1 MSDSGEYTITVA
13 GTTYNPK
20 AFEPAVL
27 DGHTSFLAG
36 RGGVRGVGGLG
47 GGGGALRLH
56 GGGGGGPGG
65 DSGGG
70 ISLYPI
76 LKEILQNM
84 GLLSGMSEMDIDIV
98 SALDVGIP
106 SRRKSPRGGGGGAQS
121 PASSVSSAGAGGSSD
136 FQIMTEVQDV
146 MRAKR
151 LGAFP
156 GDQALAVA
164 RLCMRQ
170 NVRAACHQGTVVGVC
185 VCVCVCVCVLM
196 DNP

>member
-1 MSDSGEYTITVA
+1 
-13 GTTYNPK
+13 
-20 AFEPAVL
+20 
-27 DGHTSFLAG
+27 
-36 RGGVRGVGGLG
+36 
-47 GGGGALRLH
+47 
-56 GGGGGGPGG
+56 
-65 DSGGG
+65 
-70 ISLYPI
+70 
-76 LKEILQNM
+76 M

-106 SRRKSPRGGGGGAQS
+106 YRRTSSRGGGGAQS

-185 VCVCVCVCVLM
+185 VCVCVCVCLCCWWTT
-196 DNP
+196 PKS